1 VGGPFLTEEL
11 LEWDCGEIDV
21 SDVSGAKMVPW
32 CWRSL
37 FNVVISTEEVKK
49 GYGCIKVLEPGRIW
63 RTSG

>member
-11 LEWDCGEIDV
+11 LEWDCG
-21 SDVSGAKMVPW
+21 DVSGAKMVPW

-37 FNVVISTEEVKK
+37 FNSVVSTEEVKK
-49 GYGCIKVLEPGRIW
+49 GSGCIKVFEPGRVW